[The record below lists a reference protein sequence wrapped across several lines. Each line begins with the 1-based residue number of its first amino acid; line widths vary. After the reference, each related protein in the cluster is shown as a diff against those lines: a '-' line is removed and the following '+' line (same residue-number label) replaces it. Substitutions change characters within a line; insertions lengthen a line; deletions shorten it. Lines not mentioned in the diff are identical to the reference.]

1 MATTRKREEHHP
13 EPQAQPQPELA
24 SRVAELEAELAEA
37 RDRHL
42 RLAADFDNFRKRARQ
57 EQLDTI
63 QYAGGQLFER
73 LLPIVDDL
81 QRVLEHAPGE
91 VDQTWLKGLDLTFQ
105 KLEALLAEQGVTRI
119 ETIGEPFDPK
129 LHEAIG
135 TVESEEDPEDTV
147 LAELRRGYRYH
158 DRVVRPALVKVARQ
172 PLPPAS

>member
-1 MATTRKREEHHP
+1 MATTRKRESHP
-13 EPQAQPQPELA
+13 EPGAEQPDLTA
-24 SRVAELEAELAEA
+24 RLGELESELAET

-57 EQLDTI
+57 EQLDTV
-63 QYAGGQLFER
+63 QYASGALVER

-81 QRVLEHAPGE
+81 QRVLEHAPVE
-91 VDQTWLKGLDLTFQ
+91 ADRSWLKGLELTVQ
-105 KLEALLAEQGVTRI
+105 KLETVLAEQGVTPI
-119 ETIGEPFDPK
+119 ETVGEAFDPK

-135 TVESEEDPEDTV
+135 TVESEEHPEDTV
-147 LAELRRGYRYH
+147 LAELRRGYRHH

>member
-1 MATTRKREEHHP
+1 MATTHKRGEHSEP
-13 EPQAQPQPELA
+13 EAEPQPDLA
-24 SRVAELEAELAEA
+24 GRVGELESELAETK
-37 RDRHL
+37 DRHL

-57 EQLDTI
+57 EQLDTV
-63 QYAGGQLFER
+63 QYASGALVER

-91 VDQTWLKGLDLTFQ
+91 VDQTWLKGLELTVQ
-105 KLEALLAEQGVTRI
+105 KLESVLAEQGVTPI
-119 ETIGEPFDPK
+119 PTVGKPFDPK

-135 TVESEEDPEDTV
+135 TVESDEHPEDTV
-147 LAELRRGYRYH
+147 LAELRRGYRHH